1 MNILLGIVSLLLTFS
16 LLIIVEKIF
25 KKEGLFVWVSIAT
38 IIANIL
44 VCKSIELF
52 SFTTNLGNILFASSF
67 LATDIMSEKYGA
79 KESRKAIILGVVSQV
94 IFVIMTQIGL
104 LYIPAPEDLAQE
116 SMKGLF
122 SINIRVSIASIVM
135 YFVSNM
141 ADIYIFEKI
150 KEKVPGKL
158 WLRNNVA
165 TIISNCSEN
174 FFFAFLAFAGIM
186 SIPTIISIAITG
198 SIIEILIAFCD
209 TPFLYIAKFWKK
221 KDEVVT
227 T

>member
-79 KESRKAIILGVVSQV
+79 KESRKAIVLGVVSQV

-104 LYIPAPEDLAQE
+104 LYVPAAEDLAQE

-122 SINIRVSIASIVM
+122 SINLRVSIASIVM
-135 YFVSNM
+135 YFASNM

-158 WLRNNVA
+158 WLRNNVS
-165 TIISNCSEN
+165 TMICNSLEN
-174 FFFAFLAFAGIM
+174 YFFSFLAFAGLM
-186 SIPTIISIAITG
+186 DIPTILSIAALA
-198 SIIEILIAFCD
+198 SILEIVIAACD
-209 TPFLYIAKFWKK
+209 TPFLYLSKK
-221 KDEVVT
+221 LK
-227 T
+227 

>member
-16 LLIIVEKIF
+16 LLIIVEKLF
-25 KKEGLFVWVSIAT
+25 EKEGLFVWVSIAT

-79 KESRKAIILGVVSQV
+79 KESRKASILGVVSQV

-122 SINIRVSIASIVM
+122 SINLRVSIASIVM

-158 WLRNNVA
+158 WLRNNVS
-165 TIISNCSEN
+165 TMICNSLEN
-174 FFFAFLAFAGIM
+174 YFFSFLAFAGLM
-186 SIPTIISIAITG
+186 DIPTILSIATLA
-198 SIIEILIAFCD
+198 SILEIVIAVCD
-209 TPFLYIAKFWKK
+209 TPFLYLSKK
-221 KDEVVT
+221 LK
-227 T
+227 

>member
-122 SINIRVSIASIVM
+122 SINLRVSIASIVM

-158 WLRNNVA
+158 WLRNNVS
-165 TIISNCSEN
+165 TMICNSLEN
-174 FFFAFLAFAGIM
+174 YFFSFLAFAGLM
-186 SIPTIISIAITG
+186 DIPTILSIATLA
-198 SIIEILIAFCD
+198 SILEIVIAACD
-209 TPFLYIAKFWKK
+209 TPFLYLSKK
-221 KDEVVT
+221 LK
-227 T
+227 